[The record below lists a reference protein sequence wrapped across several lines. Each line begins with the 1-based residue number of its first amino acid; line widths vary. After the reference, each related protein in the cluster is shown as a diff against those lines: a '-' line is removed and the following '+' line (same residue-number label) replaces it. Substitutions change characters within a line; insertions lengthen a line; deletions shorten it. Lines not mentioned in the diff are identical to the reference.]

1 VDIVGWVTPQAS
13 AARPKCRSLA
23 KAKRSSS
30 LSINKQNPSDILHL
44 NAIMT
49 ITATTWQDTPK
60 DRIFAGQGHHHVSL
74 SSDFI
79 RQSMRFLYRSMRQLY

>member
-30 LSINKQNPSDILHL
+30 LSINKQDPSDILHL

-60 DRIFAGQGHHHVSL
+60 TAFLRAKDTI
-74 SSDFI
+74 
-79 RQSMRFLYRSMRQLY
+79 MFLYHPISYVNQCAFSIAA